1 MTDRLRPAVERND
14 PDELLRLIDGLT
26 AAQEW
31 EELHRLGVLCRDA
44 VERGKQLW
52 GVAEHVD
59 YRLALEAPG
68 PWAGPAV
75 QAGAGRYTLGPLH
88 EVAAST
94 HDWGELAPHLAPGLP
109 LTMTAHERVVR
120 GDDLAEEPQVNAA
133 VLEIPL
139 RLEPWEPVY
148 QLATFQSDRLDFPSP
163 PLPEMGWFESD
174 DARRMVDDDV
184 AEALLGLVR
193 PWSDESNG
201 RAETVAVEGGAVE
214 AIASLGARRGRIA
227 RVDPAEGL
235 RWMAWAAAD
244 GGAHGRRRGTAVG
257 RFEAWWTAA
266 ALAGI
271 EWAPDPGQLGEA
283 VGALEWYLWGDPAP
297 DTGWSLRIAV
307 ADPGRRRA
315 WALSAL
321 DAE

>member
-1 MTDRLRPAVERND
+1 MTDTLRSAVERND

-26 AAQEW
+26 SAEEW
-31 EELHRLGVLCRDA
+31 GEVHRLGVLCRDA

-59 YRLALEAPG
+59 YRLALEAP
-68 PWAGPAV
+68 PNWAGAAV
-75 QAGAGRYTLGPLH
+75 QEGAGRYTLGPLH

-94 HDWGELAPHLAPGLP
+94 HVWNELVPHLAAGLP

-120 GDDLAEEPQVNAA
+120 GDDLAEEPRVDPA

-139 RLEPWEPVY
+139 RLEPWEPRY
-148 QLATFQSDRLDFPSP
+148 QVATFHSDRLDFPSP
-163 PLPEMGWFESD
+163 MLPDMERFESG
-174 DARRMVDDDV
+174 DAPRVADV
-184 AEALLGLVR
+184 EVSEAMLGLVR

-201 RAETVAVEGGAVE
+201 RAEMVTVEGEAKE

-227 RVDPAEGL
+227 RVDPTDGM

-257 RFEAWWTAA
+257 RFEAWWTATM
-266 ALAGI
+266 LTGE
-271 EWAPDPGQLGEA
+271 EWPPDPALLGEA
-283 VGALEWYLWGDPAP
+283 IGSLEWYVWGDPAP

-307 ADPGRRRA
+307 ADPGRHRA

>member
-1 MTDRLRPAVERND
+1 VTDRLRSAVERND

-26 AAQEW
+26 AARDWKEV
-31 EELHRLGVLCRDA
+31 HRLGVLCRDA

-59 YRLALEAPG
+59 YRLALEAPAK
-68 PWAGPAV
+68 WAGPAV

-94 HDWGELAPHLAPGLP
+94 HEWEELAPHLARGLP
-109 LTMTAHERVVR
+109 LTMTAHERVIR
-120 GDDLAEEPQVNAA
+120 GDNLMELPLVDPA

-148 QLATFQSDRLDFPSP
+148 QLATFHSDRLDFPSP
-163 PLPEMGWFESD
+163 PLPEMERFESR
-174 DARRMVDDDV
+174 DALRMPDV
-184 AEALLGLVR
+184 EVVEALLGLVR
-193 PWSDESNG
+193 PWTDESNG
-201 RAETVAVEGGAVE
+201 RAETVAVEGGAKE

-227 RVDPAEGL
+227 RIDPAEAI
-235 RWMAWAAAD
+235 RWMAWGAAD

-266 ALAGI
+266 ALAGTG
-271 EWAPDPGQLGEA
+271 WPPNPDQLGEA
-283 VGALEWYLWGDPAP
+283 IGALEWYLWGDPAP
-297 DTGWSLRIAV
+297 DTGWSLRMAV
-307 ADPGRRRA
+307 ADPARGRG

>member
-1 MTDRLRPAVERND
+1 MTDRLRSTVERND

-26 AAQEW
+26 SAEDW
-31 EELHRLGVLCRDA
+31 DEVYRLGVLCRDA

-68 PWAGPAV
+68 RWAGRAV

-94 HDWGELAPHLAPGLP
+94 HDWDELAPHLAPGLP

-120 GDDLAEEPQVNAA
+120 GDDLAEEPMVDQA
-133 VLEIPL
+133 VLEIPM
-139 RLEPWEPVY
+139 RLESWEPDY
-148 QLATFQSDRLDFPSP
+148 QVATFRSDRLDFPSP
-163 PLPEMGWFESD
+163 PLPEMERFESG
-174 DARRMVDDDV
+174 DAPRVADVAV
-184 AEALLGLVR
+184 AEAMLGLVR

-201 RAETVAVEGGAVE
+201 RAETVAVEGGATD
-214 AIASLGARRGRIA
+214 AIGALGARRGRIA
-227 RVDPAEGL
+227 RLDPSEGL

-266 ALAGI
+266 ALANA
-271 EWAPDPGQLGEA
+271 EWPPDPDRMGEA
-283 VGALEWYLWGDPAP
+283 IEQLEWYLWGDPAP

-307 ADPGRRRA
+307 ADAARRRA